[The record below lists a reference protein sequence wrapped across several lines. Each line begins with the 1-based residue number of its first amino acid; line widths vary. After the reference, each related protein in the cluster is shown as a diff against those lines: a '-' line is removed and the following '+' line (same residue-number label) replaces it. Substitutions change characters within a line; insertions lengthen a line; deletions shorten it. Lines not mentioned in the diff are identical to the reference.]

1 MLVFSARDV
10 NTMAA
15 AQVSKTAAI
24 IENLFMAVPP
34 NNPGIQLIPSL
45 PLGVL
50 TRYFQFT
57 PLNLKRGTVAGAPG
71 DAMLGLGHA
80 AVGSDRLL
88 RFAAPAVIAAIKIV
102 LRLSWQRGAHKEFF
116 RAQRSAE
123 RTSQRFGRWFER
135 FSIA

>member
-1 MLVFSARDV
+1 MLVFSAREV

-34 NNPGIQLIPSL
+34 KTPGNQLIPSL
-45 PLGVL
+45 SLRVL
-50 TRYFQFT
+50 TRRFQFT
-57 PLNLKRGTVAGAPG
+57 PLNLKRGTVARAPG
-71 DAMLGLGHA
+71 NAMLGLGHA
-80 AVGSDRLL
+80 AVGSNRLL

-102 LRLSWQRGAHKEFF
+102 LRLSWQRGAHKEFL

-123 RTSQRFGRWFER
+123 RTSQDFAGFFER
-135 FSIA
+135 FGIN